1 MEGELVSRKR
11 LEELAPEQFSSILIL
26 ADEGATFATAG
37 SVDAGADASADS
49 DSRNLATLLLL
60 RRACFGSSLQAV
72 LRAWLPCNT
81 VSAHARRLSRKGRF
95 FG

>member
-1 MEGELVSRKR
+1 MSRRR

-60 RRACFGSSLQAV
+60 RRACSGF
-72 LRAWLPCNT
+72 
-81 VSAHARRLSRKGRF
+81 LSREGTSYGATWPHCCCSGARASA
-95 FG
+95 GTNDRSLV